1 MYRYLLPTI
10 VGMNYTD
17 ITVTSLD
24 GNKRIPKWRNFL
36 AISPHHSVGFLFSD
50 LYLPALPGPPPPP
63 PRPPFT
69 HNLCHTS
76 STHTHTHTHHTPSS
90 HTITHPC
97 HCHTHLFH
105 TPSSKHHLCHTIS
118 HISSTHHLDARVPPS
133 FLRFAWRAWPVTR
146 GTFAWHWARSTC
158 VLRGRHGTYRY

>member
-76 STHTHTHTHHTPSS
+76 STHTHTPTTPLLHTPSHILVIVTHISFTHPLPNTIFVTPS
-90 HTITHPC
+90 HTSLP
-97 HCHTHLFH
+97 
-105 TPSSKHHLCHTIS
+105 HTIL
-118 HISSTHHLDARVPPS
+118 T
-133 FLRFAWRAWPVTR
+133 PVCR
-146 GTFAWHWARSTC
+146 RRSC
-158 VLRGRHGTYRY
+158 VLRGGRGP